1 MNTGRDVAALL
12 GRVALALIFVISGF
26 RKITTVAATS
36 GYIASKGLPMP
47 DALAVAAIV
56 IELGAGL
63 LLIIGWK
70 TRWAALLI
78 AFFLIV
84 ITPIFH
90 AFWSVPAD
98 QMMMQQSQF
107 LKNLAIL
114 GGMLM
119 LYVAGPGRFSVDG
132 SETPTVLATRSSD
145 LRR

>member
-1 MNTGRDVAALL
+1 MNTGRDVAALV

-26 RKITTVAATS
+26 RKITTMAATS

-47 DALAVAAIV
+47 DVLAVVAIV
-56 IELGAGL
+56 IELGAGI

-70 TRWAALLI
+70 ARWAALLI
-78 AFFLIV
+78 AFFLLV

-90 AFWSVPAD
+90 AFWAVPAD
-98 QMMMQQSQF
+98 QMMMQQQQF
-107 LKNLAIL
+107 MKNLAIL

-132 SETPTVLATRSSD
+132 REAPAVLGTRLSD
-145 LRR
+145 QRR

>member
-1 MNTGRDVAALL
+1 MNTGRDVAALV

-26 RKITTVAATS
+26 RKMTTMAATS

-47 DALAVAAIV
+47 DVLAVVAIV
-56 IELGAGL
+56 IELGAGIL
-63 LLIIGWK
+63 LVIGWK

-78 AFFLIV
+78 AFFLLV

-90 AFWSVPAD
+90 AFWAVPAD
-98 QMMMQQSQF
+98 QMMMQQQQF
-107 LKNLAIL
+107 MKNLAIL

-132 SETPTVLATRSSD
+132 SDARVQLGTRLSD
-145 LRR
+145 QRR

>member
-1 MNTGRDVAALL
+1 MTTGRDAAALV
-12 GRVALALIFVISGF
+12 GRLSLALIFVFSGF
-26 RKITTVAATS
+26 RKLTTVAATS

-47 DALAVAAIV
+47 DVLAIAAIV

-63 LLIIGWK
+63 LLVIGWK

-78 AFFLIV
+78 GFFLLV

-90 AFWSVPAD
+90 AFWAVPAD
-98 QMMMQQSQF
+98 QVMMHQQHF
-107 LKNLAIL
+107 FKNLAIL

-132 SETPTVLATRSSD
+132 SESTVVRERA
-145 LRR
+145 